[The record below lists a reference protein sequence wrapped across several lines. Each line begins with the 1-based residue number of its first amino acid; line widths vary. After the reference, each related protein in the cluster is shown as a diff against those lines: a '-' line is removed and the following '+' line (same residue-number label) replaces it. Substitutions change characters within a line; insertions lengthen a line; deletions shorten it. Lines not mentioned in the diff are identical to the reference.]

1 MRGEALASSGWG
13 RNGAHR
19 RAMAERFHDTEKQ
32 GRVAMPRPEHGARG
46 RRSFKSSD
54 ILAGAREVIIEHD
67 GECYRLRLTS
77 KGKLILTK

>member
-1 MRGEALASSGWG
+1 MTDRVQDAGKRGWAAIPQPE
-13 RNGAHR
+13 RGA
-19 RAMAERFHDTEKQ
+19 Q
-32 GRVAMPRPEHGARG
+32 G

>member
-1 MRGEALASSGWG
+1 MSGSQTG
-13 RNGAHR
+13 TA
-19 RAMAERFHDTEKQ
+19 D
-32 GRVAMPRPEHGARG
+32 

-67 GECYRLRLTS
+67 GERYRLRLTS